1 MTGSKCVRRTGHG
14 LNGKAATTHVGKW
27 VAAEEHQVGVALVDP
42 ERYLSSVVRISE
54 LNTSEAIMIPLK
66 VGKGMVER
74 CRADRPRFPEIV
86 FRVLHGFHA
95 GRKTAFVGSQDSSPR

>member
-1 MTGSKCVRRTGHG
+1 M
-14 LNGKAATTHVGKW
+14 
-27 VAAEEHQVGVALVDP
+27 
-42 ERYLSSVVRISE
+42 VRISE

-66 VGKGMVER
+66 VGEGMVER

-95 GRKTAFVGSQDSSPR
+95 GRKTTFVGPQDGSRRYAQNQTDR